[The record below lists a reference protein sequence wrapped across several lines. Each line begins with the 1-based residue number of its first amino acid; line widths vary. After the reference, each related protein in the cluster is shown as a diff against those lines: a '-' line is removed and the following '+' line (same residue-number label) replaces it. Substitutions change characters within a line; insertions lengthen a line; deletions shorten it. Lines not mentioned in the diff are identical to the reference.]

1 MTTAELKSLLHEKI
15 DKIEDEDYLEDLAE
29 MLNDSSQA
37 DIKLEQWEIDRIE
50 ESEKQIE
57 RGEFYTE
64 EEADKL
70 IDKWFEGK

>member
-1 MTTAELKSLLHEKI
+1 MTTAELKSFLHDKIEKI
-15 DKIEDEDYLEDLAE
+15 DDEEYLEDLAE
-29 MLNDSSQA
+29 MLNDSSQPN
-37 DIKLEQWEIDRIE
+37 IKLEQWEIDRIE

-64 EEADKL
+64 EEANKL